1 MKKIITL
8 SILIFLPALMFAQ
21 NNWERKTSLTGS
33 QRARSVSFSIA
44 NRGYIVGGEDT
55 LDVELNDCWEYDPG
69 SDSWTQKASLPAI
82 GRRDAV
88 GFSIGTKGYC
98 GTGIDMPDAYLGN
111 TLSDFWEYSPATN
124 TWVQKASFPGNFSQ
138 GIYFATGFAVS
149 AKGYIVCGK
158 IGSSYYSS
166 EVWQYNPATDSW
178 LQKTNFP
185 GGVRYG
191 QSNFVLNGKAYV
203 GCGTD
208 ENWFTNDFWE
218 YNPATDFWLQKANFP
233 GSSRGF
239 ASGLAV
245 GGKGYMGMGTDG
257 GFKDDWFEYD
267 VASDSWSVKA
277 TFPDGGRR
285 SCPTFVISGAGY
297 LMMGKGV
304 TGKHRDLWQY
314 VPWITGVEEF
324 VATRVNVYPNPAT
337 DFICFDIDE
346 NLANADQHLFIQ
358 LTSLEGKVIAEKKL
372 DGQTH
377 VTLQNNDWA
386 PGIYLYSL
394 TDGIKNYSGGRV
406 VIR

>member
-8 SILIFLPALMFAQ
+8 SILIFLPAFLFAQ
-21 NNWERKTSLTGS
+21 NDWEKKTSFPASKRT
-33 QRARSVSFSIA
+33 RSVSFSVA
-44 NRGYIVGGEDT
+44 SRGYIVGGEDT

-69 SDSWTQKASLPAI
+69 SDSWTQKASLPAV

-88 GFSIGTKGYC
+88 GFSIGQKGYC

-111 TLSDFWEYSPATN
+111 TLNDFWEYSPATN
-124 TWVQKASFPGNFSQ
+124 AWVQKAQFPGNFGQ
-138 GIYFATGFAVS
+138 GIYFATGFAVNG
-149 AKGYIVCGK
+149 KGYIACGK
-158 IGSSYYSS
+158 KGASNYSN
-166 EVWQYNPATDSW
+166 EVWEFHPATNSW
-178 LQKTNFP
+178 IQKTNFP

-191 QSNFVLNGKAYV
+191 QSSFVLNGKGYV

-218 YNPATDFWLQKANFP
+218 YNPATDFWVQKANFP
-233 GSSRGF
+233 GSNRGF
-239 ASGLAV
+239 ASGLAI
-245 GGKGYMGMGTDG
+245 GTKGYMGMGTDG

-267 VASDSWSVKA
+267 PTNDSWSVKA
-277 TFPDGGRR
+277 TFPNGGRR

-304 TGKHRDLWQY
+304 NGKHRDLWQY
-314 VPWITGVEEF
+314 VPWITGVEELD
-324 VATRVNVYPNPAT
+324 VAHVNVYPNPAT
-337 DFICFDIDE
+337 ELINFDIDE
-346 NLANADQHLFIQ
+346 NLVNTNSNLSIQ
-358 LTSLEGKVIAEKKL
+358 LISLEGKTIAEKNLHGKA
-372 DGQTH
+372 H
-377 VTLQNNDWA
+377 VTLQNNDWV